1 MKRCPSCNRTYT
13 DVSLNFCLEDGT
25 PLTMDAPTSSDLAAT
40 QRYPAPRD
48 TSEPPPT
55 EIFRPDS
62 PLISQT
68 PPPPQAQP
76 QQWMPTPSVQPK
88 PKKSSAV
95 WWVLGGIAALA
106 VVAIGGIVLL
116 VALVNMSNT
125 NTNNVNTNVS
135 ANTGR
140 NSNANTNSNTNT
152 NANTNT
158 SNLPA
163 SFSDDFSQEKWG
175 TGESR
180 FGKIWYADDEYH
192 MASKARTFV
201 VMYAPN
207 DQYNTGNAT
216 IKITGRSV
224 DGTVPSA
231 GFGLMV
237 HCAKSKDQQL
247 EDYAL
252 LIYPS
257 DDPEYEVIMHKNGV
271 QSSLVSRTK
280 SSAIRSGTS
289 PNQFEV
295 RVKGAELSFYI
306 NGQYLT
312 RITDS
317 ENYQGGKAG
326 LYTSDTTEVAF
337 DDLEIQRTKE

>member
-25 PLTMDAPTSSDLAAT
+25 PLAVDAPPPSIPGAT
-40 QRYPAPRD
+40 AKYPARRD

-62 PLISQT
+62 PVISQA
-68 PPPPQAQP
+68 PPPQQHWSP
-76 QQWMPTPSVQPK
+76 IPSAPPK
-88 PKKSSAV
+88 QKSNAI
-95 WWVLGGIAALA
+95 WWILGGLAAFAVIGIGVVVLIIALA
-106 VVAIGGIVLL
+106 SI
-116 VALVNMSNT
+116 SNT
-125 NTNNVNTNVS
+125 NTNNNNANANGVVANRNVNS
-135 ANTGR
+135 

-152 NANTNT
+152 G
-158 SNLPA
+158 SLPGVL
-163 SFSDDFSQEKWG
+163 SDNFSDQKWG
-175 TGESR
+175 TGTSQ
-180 FGKIWYADDEYH
+180 FGRIWYDEDEYH
-192 MASKARTFV
+192 MSSKPKTFV
-201 VMYAPN
+201 VMYAPSE
-207 DQYNTGNAT
+207 QYNTANAT

-237 HCAKSKDQQL
+237 HCAKSKEGQL

-257 DDPEYEVIMHKNGV
+257 DDPEYEVIMHKEGA
-271 QSSLVSRTK
+271 QSSLVSKTK
-280 SSAIRSGTS
+280 SSAIRPGTS

-295 RVKGAELSFYI
+295 RIKGNELSFYI

-312 RITDS
+312 RITDT
-317 ENYQGGKAG
+317 ENYKGGRAG
-326 LYTSDTTEVAF
+326 LYTSDATEVAF
-337 DDLEIQRTKE
+337 DDLEIDRNKN

>member
-13 DVSLNFCLEDGT
+13 DLSLNFCLEDGT
-25 PLTMDAPTSSDLAAT
+25 PLASDAPPPSSPGAT
-40 QRYPAPRD
+40 ARYPAPRD

-62 PLISQT
+62 PLISQPPQPQPSPPQQWIPT
-68 PPPPQAQP
+68 PSAPPPQ
-76 QQWMPTPSVQPK
+76 
-88 PKKSSAV
+88 KKSNAI
-95 WWVLGGIAALA
+95 WWILGGLAAFGVLGIGAIVLIIALA
-106 VVAIGGIVLL
+106 S
-116 VALVNMSNT
+116 MSNT
-125 NTNNVNTNVS
+125 NTNNSNTTPTTNTRNSNVN
-135 ANTGR
+135 ANSNTS
-140 NSNANTNSNTNT
+140 SNANTS
-152 NANTNT
+152 
-158 SNLPA
+158 SLPS
-163 SFSDDFSQEKWG
+163 SFTDDFSQQKWG

-192 MASKARTFV
+192 MASRAKTYVA
-201 VMYAPN
+201 MYAPN
-207 DQYNTGNAT
+207 DQYATANAT
-216 IKITGRSV
+216 VKITGRSV

-237 HCAKSKDQQL
+237 HCAKSKEQQL

-257 DDPEYEVIMHKNGV
+257 DDPEYEVIMHKNGA

-295 RVKGAELSFYI
+295 RIKGTELSFYI

-317 ENYQGGKAG
+317 ENYQGGKVG
-326 LYTSDTTEVAF
+326 LYTSDSTEVAF

>member
-25 PLTMDAPTSSDLAAT
+25 PLVMDAPPPSSPGAT
-40 QRYPAPRD
+40 QRYTVPRD
-48 TSEPPPT
+48 TAEPPPT

-62 PLISQT
+62 PLISQPPPP
-68 PPPPQAQP
+68 PPPPQ
-76 QQWMPTPSVQPK
+76 QQWMPTPSAQQPR
-88 PKKSSAV
+88 KKSNAV
-95 WWVLGGIAALA
+95 WWILGGLAALA
-106 VVAIGGIVLL
+106 VVGIGAVVLII
-116 VALVNMSNT
+116 ALASMSNT
-125 NTNNVNTNVS
+125 NTNNSNVTANT
-135 ANTGR
+135 NTGR
-140 NSNANTNSNTNT
+140 NSNANANASNANSNIRGT
-152 NANTNT
+152 ANSLTDN
-158 SNLPA
+158 
-163 SFSDDFSQEKWG
+163 FSEEKWG
-175 TGESR
+175 TGSSQ
-180 FGKIWYADDEYH
+180 FGRIWYADDEYH
-192 MASKARTFV
+192 MTSRTGNYV

-207 DQYNTGNAT
+207 DQYATTNAT
-216 IKITGRSV
+216 VKITGRSV
-224 DGTVPSA
+224 DGTVPAA

-237 HCAKSKDQQL
+237 HCQKSKDQKL

-257 DDPEYEVIMHKNGV
+257 DSPEYEVIMHKNGT

-295 RVKGAELSFYI
+295 RIKGTELSFYI

-317 ENYQGGKAG
+317 ENYQNGRVG
-326 LYTSDTTEVAF
+326 LYTSDNTEVAF
-337 DDLEIQRTKE
+337 DDLEIQRNKE